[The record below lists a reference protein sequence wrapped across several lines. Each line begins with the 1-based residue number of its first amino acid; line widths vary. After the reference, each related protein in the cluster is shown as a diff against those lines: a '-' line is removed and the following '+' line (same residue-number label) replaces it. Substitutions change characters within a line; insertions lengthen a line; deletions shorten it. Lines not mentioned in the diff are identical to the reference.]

1 MSEFICDLDELIHL
15 FSTQKIVITKHLS
28 KNYKENIHYIIKND
42 ENKNKHGGHNKK
54 KYLLTHKVYEL
65 LKNSYNFRNR
75 YITNISENIEYV
87 TPIAMCI
94 ENQTIGFIQNA
105 FSHLESKRQFTIG
118 KYHVDLYFPK
128 YKVVIEC
135 DENNHED
142 RDIIQENIR
151 QEYIVAIM
159 KNRMIRYNPNEKNF
173 DLSNVIQQIIQEIYV

>member
-1 MSEFICDLDELIHL
+1 MSEFICDLDELIPL
-15 FSTQKIVITKHLS
+15 FSTKKVKVTNHLK

-54 KYLLTHKVYEL
+54 RYLLTEKVFQL
-65 LKNSYNFRNR
+65 LKNSFNFRNR
-75 YITNISENIEYV
+75 YIANVSENIEYV
-87 TPIAMCI
+87 NPIAMCI

-118 KYHVDLYFPK
+118 KYRVDLYFPK
-128 YKVVIEC
+128 YKLVIEC

-142 RDIIQENIR
+142 RNIIQEKIR

-159 KNRMIRYNPNEKNF
+159 KNRIIRYNPNEKTF
-173 DLSNVIQQIIQEIYV
+173 DLSNVIQQIIQAIYI